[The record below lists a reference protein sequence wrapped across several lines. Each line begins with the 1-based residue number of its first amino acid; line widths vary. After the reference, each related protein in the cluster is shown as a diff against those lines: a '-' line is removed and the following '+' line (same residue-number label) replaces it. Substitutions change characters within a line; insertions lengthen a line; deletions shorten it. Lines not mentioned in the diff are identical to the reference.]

1 MNNHTFND
9 LRLTADTEEQRQ
21 SLCCSNEENTCSDDH
36 HYFFL
41 ENLLLNCKALI
52 INTSRKRKY
61 PKETNWK
68 QKFQKPQNENICL
81 TNLNVQTNG
90 NIPILA
96 FGACNQCYKK
106 VR

>member
-41 ENLLLNCKALI
+41 EILLIARNTLIFNTNLGSKI
-52 INTSRKRKY
+52 T
-61 PKETNWK
+61 KETN
-68 QKFQKPQNENICL
+68 
-81 TNLNVQTNG
+81 
-90 NIPILA
+90 
-96 FGACNQCYKK
+96 
-106 VR
+106 

>member
-41 ENLLLNCKALI
+41 EILLIVRNVLI
-52 INTSRKRKY
+52 ININWNGKMT
-61 PKETNWK
+61 KETK
-68 QKFQKPQNENICL
+68 
-81 TNLNVQTNG
+81 
-90 NIPILA
+90 
-96 FGACNQCYKK
+96 
-106 VR
+106 

>member
-41 ENLLLNCKALI
+41 ENLLSSCKALI
-52 INTSRKRKY
+52 INTPRKRKVS
-61 PKETNWK
+61 KETNWK
-68 QKFQKPQNENICL
+68 QKIQKPQNENICL
-81 TNLNVQTNG
+81 TSVNTENKRNFHFLSSCE
-90 NIPILA
+90 L
-96 FGACNQCYKK
+96 
-106 VR
+106 

>member
-41 ENLLLNCKALI
+41 EILLIARKLLI
-52 INTSRKRKY
+52 YSVVSLGEY
-61 PKETNWK
+61 AEETNWK
-68 QKFQKPQNENICL
+68 QKFEKP
-81 TNLNVQTNG
+81 
-90 NIPILA
+90 
-96 FGACNQCYKK
+96 
-106 VR
+106 